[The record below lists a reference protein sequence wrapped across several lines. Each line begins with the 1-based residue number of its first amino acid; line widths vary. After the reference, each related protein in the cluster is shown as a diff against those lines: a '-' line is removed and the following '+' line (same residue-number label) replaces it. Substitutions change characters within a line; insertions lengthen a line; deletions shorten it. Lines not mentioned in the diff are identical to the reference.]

1 MSGGNTKAQRR
12 KGTKRVSTLF
22 CLCLCALAPLCLSQT
37 PLATAV
43 AELNKG
49 NVFEG
54 VRQLKEV
61 VRAEPSSGPAYFYL
75 STVYTSLG
83 RNDLAHSFLETA
95 MKANPGQGAY
105 YHQLGVIR
113 MREGCRTE
121 ALAAFDQALQRGMG
135 RDDSATWRFIGDVYV
150 DLFAPEKAV
159 EAYRNA
165 IKSNPNDPAAHLAL
179 GKLHLDRNN
188 PENAI
193 LELNEALKLTPDLEG
208 VHASLGRAWR
218 ATGDPA
224 KAVGI
229 LKERVERHPTDQ
241 EARYVLGQTLLLL
254 GRTEEGRREMDEYR
268 AMQGRI
274 AETNSAFESAVQRAQ
289 AGELDR
295 AENLLNDTLR
305 LAPQYAP
312 ALRVLGVVLLN
323 RGNSQRAL
331 EMLKQAL
338 ASNPLNPETYFDM
351 ASAYSRIGKLT
362 EAVDM
367 ARRALTLEEED
378 PRYHAILGEI
388 YSKMKQPAEAR
399 QALERAAQLKSRPG
413 YQPPDPYAA
422 EMRRRADSET
432 VKAICG
438 R

>member
-1 MSGGNTKAQRR
+1 
-12 KGTKRVSTLF
+12 
-22 CLCLCALAPLCLSQT
+22 
-37 PLATAV
+37 
-43 AELNKG
+43 
-49 NVFEG
+49 
-54 VRQLKEV
+54 
-61 VRAEPSSGPAYFYL
+61 
-75 STVYTSLG
+75 
-83 RNDLAHSFLETA
+83 
-95 MKANPGQGAY
+95 
-105 YHQLGVIR
+105 
-113 MREGCRTE
+113 
-121 ALAAFDQALQRGMG
+121 
-135 RDDSATWRFIGDVYV
+135 
-150 DLFAPEKAV
+150 
-159 EAYRNA
+159 
-165 IKSNPNDPAAHLAL
+165 
-179 GKLHLDRNN
+179 
-188 PENAI
+188 
-193 LELNEALKLTPDLEG
+193 
-208 VHASLGRAWR
+208 
-218 ATGDPA
+218 
-224 KAVGI
+224 
-229 LKERVERHPTDQ
+229 
-241 EARYVLGQTLLLL
+241 
-254 GRTEEGRREMDEYR
+254 MDEYR